1 MFRYLLFL
9 LVIESSLWSAAIG
22 QIGVNQFKVDSDFEL
37 AVQLYNSGQYEIA
50 LVRFEKIIND
60 YDLNSKTSASY
71 FFEIKI
77 LIDKK
82 DYNEAKY
89 TVSRF
94 IEKFPASEYVEEVR
108 IQMVEIN
115 LENHDY
121 FDALKEIAFLIERT
135 NSIAYRIEAKDIGDK
150 IADNFLN
157 SSDLQQLYDSFT
169 SKKVKPFL
177 LLLLAKSFL
186 KERDVES
193 ASIYFSKILQSYS
206 SSEEYPEAKNLYEN
220 PVLPAEYNGTA
231 SIIGVLLPLKMD
243 STGNYTSTAA
253 TEILDGVK
261 FAISEFNDG
270 RDDKI
275 GIVIRDTENDIDRIS
290 EIRDEIGDNAE
301 IKVILGPIFS
311 NEVRIT
317 LNEFEGTDL
326 AIISPTATDND
337 LIFVSEDFFQA
348 NPPLAVRGKIM
359 AQYVY
364 FVENKRL
371 MAVLNAID
379 GYSPLLAAT
388 FSDEFERLGGTITV
402 KATYKSNSF
411 SLSEPILKIAEADT
425 LEGIYIPLTDKIDA
439 TAILSQLGQDSIYY
453 PIYGNQDWF
462 TAKGF
467 ESAPELS
474 NMLTFSSDYFIDFTD
489 EDYNEFS
496 DNYSEITGKDPN
508 RNVLYGYDIAKYLLT
523 IMRNISPSRTNIKNK
538 IISGIMSKGFHNN
551 ISFDENRIN
560 RFLNIVRYKDGIF
573 KLVEK
578 FRFASRKVS
587 QF

>member
-9 LVIESSLWSAAIG
+9 LVIESSVWSAAIG